1 MQLQK
6 KRHAH
11 EKEMQQQK
19 LQHDKHLEQELDV
32 VHQQKDLQVEDLLAE
47 GLQVLLAEGL
57 QVLLAERLQVLLA
70 ERLQVLLAEGLQ
82 EKLLEDL
89 LPEEEDVNR
98 LSLFFYFNKLH
109 KMRPINFMPK
119 FQ

>member
-1 MQLQK
+1 
-6 KRHAH
+6 
-11 EKEMQQQK
+11 MQQQK
-19 LQHDKHLEQELDV
+19 LQHDKQLEQELDV

-47 GLQVLLAEGL
+47 GLQVLLAEG
-57 QVLLAERLQVLLA
+57 
-70 ERLQVLLAEGLQ
+70 LQVLLAEGLQ

-109 KMRPINFMPK
+109 KMRPINFVPE

>member
-19 LQHDKHLEQELDV
+19 LQHDKQLEQELDV

-47 GLQVLLAEGL
+47 GLQVLLAEG
-57 QVLLAERLQVLLA
+57 
-70 ERLQVLLAEGLQ
+70 LQVLLAEGLQ

-109 KMRPINFMPK
+109 KMRPINFVPK

>member
-19 LQHDKHLEQELDV
+19 LQHEKHLQQDVNV
-32 VHQQKDLQVEDLLAE
+32 VHHQQNLLGENLLAE

-57 QVLLAERLQVLLA
+57 QKE
-70 ERLQVLLAEGLQ
+70 
-82 EKLLEDL
+82 LLEDL
-89 LPEEEDVNR
+89 HPEEEDVNR
-98 LSLFFYFNKLH
+98 LSFFFYFNKLNEV
-109 KMRPINFMPK
+109 RPINFVPK

>member
-1 MQLQK
+1 VQLQK
-6 KRHAH
+6 KLHAH

-32 VHQQKDLQVEDLLAE
+32 VHQQKDLQVED
-47 GLQVLLAEGL
+47 LLAEGL

>member
-1 MQLQK
+1 MQLQEK
-6 KRHAH
+6 LHAH

-57 QVLLAERLQVLLA
+57 QVLLAE
-70 ERLQVLLAEGLQ
+70 GLQ

-109 KMRPINFMPK
+109 EIRPINFVPK

>member
-11 EKEMQQQK
+11 EKEMQLQK
-19 LQHDKHLEQELDV
+19 LRHEKALQQDVDV
-32 VHQQKDLQVEDLLAE
+32 VHQQQNLQDEDLLAE
-47 GLQVLLAEGL
+47 GLQVLLAES
-57 QVLLAERLQVLLA
+57 QQKEEA
-70 ERLQVLLAEGLQ
+70 
-82 EKLLEDL
+82 LLEDL
-89 LPEEEDVNR
+89 VHEEEDVNR

-109 KMRPINFMPK
+109 EIRPINFVPK

>member
-1 MQLQK
+1 VQLQK
-6 KRHAH
+6 KLHAH

-19 LQHDKHLEQELDV
+19 LQHDKHLEQKLDV

-57 QVLLAERLQVLLA
+57 QVL
-70 ERLQVLLAEGLQ
+70 AEGQQ

-98 LSLFFYFNKLH
+98 LSFFFYFNKLNEV
-109 KMRPINFMPK
+109 RPINFMPK